1 MSQPAEPASDEPA
14 IEIGAFDLDD
24 APPAEPPRPPSPIR
38 RVLLIALLVVALA
51 GVVVLG
57 RLGWQIASEKDASL
71 ATPTTIGSLRL
82 DDSEDGRSTADYLQT
97 ALSAEVDLDKAVGA
111 VYLDAGNKNVLFF
124 GGTTLFWTPESDLD
138 TAFDLISDNE
148 GAVTGLHSVDAGPLG
163 GTMKCGST
171 KTDDGP
177 LTVCG
182 WADHGSLALA
192 LFNNRSE
199 PDSAALLREIRAKTQ
214 TRS

>member
-1 MSQPAEPASDEPA
+1 VSQPASDDSA

-24 APPAEPPRPPSPIR
+24 NSPAEPPRSPSPIR

-51 GVVVLG
+51 GVSVFGYV
-57 RLGWQIASEKDASL
+57 GWQIVSEKDAQL
-71 ATPTTIGSLRL
+71 ATPATIGSLRL

-111 VYLDAGNKNVLFF
+111 VYLDSGNKNVLFF

-138 TAFDLISDNE
+138 TAFGLVSDNE
-148 GAVTGLHSVDAGPLG
+148 GAVTGLHSVDAGSLG

-177 LTVCG
+177 LTICG

-199 PDSAALLREIRAKTQ
+199 ADSATLLREIRTKTQ